1 MNKAIQLSN
10 QVKSVNL
17 DIDGMT
23 CAACAARVERVLT
36 KNEHVLDASVSF
48 PLKSAI
54 VDIADDESF
63 DFDEIIKS
71 VNKIGYK
78 AKEAS
83 EDYTEKNIKF
93 KIFTPIASLLMTVS
107 LRYFFEA
114 GLDLISYLI
123 GFFVIL
129 VLGRNFHL
137 SAFKKIKNLDFNMDT
152 LISLGSLSSLLISL
166 LPAELV
172 SSVSSAS
179 SENKMFLDT
188 GAFIVSFL
196 LIGKAVEDRV
206 IEESVKT
213 SESIKSRMPKTLI
226 VNRDKDRIE
235 IPTKDVKEKDRFNV
249 MVGEIIPVDG
259 EIVEGETT
267 VDESLLT
274 GESIPLT
281 KEKGDQV
288 VGGSINLQGNIEI
301 EVKESYQKSTYNI
314 IEDLIRNAQGTKPDI
329 QKSLDTITQYFVP
342 VVLFTSFST
351 FAFKYLIQDVALID
365 ALKNAIAVLVIAC
378 PCALGLATPIVLF
391 KTATV
396 SKLKGFL
403 FKNFDIL
410 QKFGDI
416 NTMVFDK
423 TGTLSSGIFKIR
435 EIQMP
440 NETIPR
446 STVLQLIASLENY
459 SQHPIAKSIVYQA
472 ELEDLTL
479 LPASNIKE
487 KPGVGIEGVVEEQL
501 IKIEKNKDKNDSS
514 LKVSINDLDY
524 FLYLEEE
531 SSVSNN
537 FLKELKEE
545 KNIVILS
552 GDKKVNVEKFA
563 EEQNIKEFYSDKSP
577 EEKLDFVKDIQK
589 NERVIFVGD
598 GVNDSPSIKQ
608 ADVGVTTSSSSQI
621 AQVSGDI
628 LIHNGGLNTLST
640 VFKISNSSNKKI
652 QQNLFLAFIYNILM
666 IPVAV
671 VGLISP
677 SLAAL
682 AMALSSVSVVLNS
695 SRKLQ

>member
-1 MNKAIQLSN
+1 MNKAIQLSSL
-10 QVKSVNL
+10 VKSVNL

-78 AKEAS
+78 AKEAA
-83 EDYTEKNIKF
+83 EDNTKKNIKF

-129 VLGRNFHL
+129 VLGRNFHI
-137 SAFKKIKNLDFNMDT
+137 SAFKKIKNFDFNMDT

-172 SSVSSAS
+172 SSVSTVSG
-179 SENKMFLDT
+179 ENKMFLDT

-196 LIGKAVEDRV
+196 LIGKTVEDRV

-226 VNRDKDRIE
+226 VNRNQDRVE
-235 IPTKDVKEKDRFNV
+235 VPTKDVQEKDRFNV

-259 EIVEGETT
+259 EIIEGETT

-274 GESIPLT
+274 GESIPLI
-281 KEKGDQV
+281 KEKGDKV

-342 VVLFTSFST
+342 FVLFTSFST
-351 FAFKYLIQDVALID
+351 FAVKYLIQDVALID

-391 KTATV
+391 KTATA

-440 NETIPR
+440 NETMTR
-446 STVLQLIASLENY
+446 SNVLQLIASLENY

-472 ELEDLTL
+472 ELEDLPL
-479 LPASNIKE
+479 LPASSIKE
-487 KPGVGIEGVVEEQL
+487 KPGVGIEGIVEEQL
-501 IKIEKNKDKNDSS
+501 IKIQKNKEKDDSS
-514 LKVSINDLDY
+514 LKVSINDKDY

-531 SSVSNN
+531 SSVTNN
-537 FLKELKEE
+537 FLKELKKE
-545 KNIVILS
+545 KNIIMLS

-577 EEKLDFVKDIQK
+577 KEKLDFVKDIQK
-589 NERVIFVGD
+589 DGRVIFVGD

-628 LIHNGGLNTLST
+628 LIHKGGLETLSE
-640 VFKISNSSNKKI
+640 VFNLSKKSKYRI
-652 QQNLFLAFIYNILM
+652 YQNLFLAFIYNTLM
-666 IPVAV
+666 IPIAV
-671 VGLISP
+671 VGLITP
-677 SLAAL
+677 NLAAL
-682 AMALSSVSVVLNS
+682 AMALSSISVVINS
-695 SRKLQ
+695 SRKL

>member
-1 MNKAIQLSN
+1 MNKVIQLSN
-10 QVKSVNL
+10 QVKSINL

-23 CAACAARVERVLT
+23 CAACAARVERVLS

-54 VDIADDESF
+54 VDITDDESF
-63 DFDEIIKS
+63 DFDKIIKS

-78 AKEAS
+78 AKES
-83 EDYTEKNIKF
+83 DEENTDKNIKF
-93 KIFTPIASLLMTVS
+93 KIFVPIASLLMTVS

-123 GFFVIL
+123 GFFVVL
-129 VLGRNFHL
+129 VLGRNFHI

-166 LPAELV
+166 LPAELI
-172 SSVSSAS
+172 SSVGSPSSG
-179 SENKMFLDT
+179 NKMFLDT

-196 LIGKAVEDRV
+196 LIGKAIEDRV

-226 VNRDKDRIE
+226 VNRNQDKIE
-235 IPTKDVKEKDRFNV
+235 IPIKDVQEKDFFNV

-259 EIVEGETT
+259 EIIEGETT

-274 GESIPLT
+274 GESVPLM
-281 KEKGDQV
+281 KRRGDQV
-288 VGGSINLQGNIEI
+288 VGGSINLQGNIQI

-342 VVLFTSFST
+342 VVLLISLST
-351 FAFKYLIQDVALID
+351 FVFKYLIQGVVLID

-391 KTATV
+391 KTATA
-396 SKLKGFL
+396 SKLSGFL

-423 TGTLSSGIFKIR
+423 TGTLSSCIFQIK

-440 NETIPR
+440 DETIPR
-446 STVLQLIASLENY
+446 NSVLQLIASLENY

-472 ELEDLTL
+472 ELEDLPL

-487 KPGVGIEGVVEEQL
+487 KPGVGIEGVVEKQF
-501 IKIEKNKDKNDSS
+501 IKIEKNKEKNDSS
-514 LKVSINDLDY
+514 LKVLINDKTY

-531 SSVSNN
+531 SSVSND
-537 FLKELKEE
+537 FLGELKEE
-545 KNIVILS
+545 KHIIILS
-552 GDKKVNVEKFA
+552 GDKKVNVQKFA
-563 EEQNIKEFYSDKSP
+563 EKQNIEEFYSDKSP
-577 EEKLDFVKDIQK
+577 EEKLVFVKDIQK
-589 NERVIFVGD
+589 EGRVIFVGD
-598 GVNDSPSIKQ
+598 GINDSPAIKQ
-608 ADVGVTTSSSSQI
+608 ADVGVTTSSSSQV

-628 LIHNGGLNTLST
+628 LIHRGGLETLGEIFNLS
-640 VFKISNSSNKKI
+640 KKSKYRI
-652 QQNLFLAFIYNILM
+652 YQNLFLAFVYNTMM
-666 IPVAV
+666 IPIAV
-671 VGLISP
+671 VGLITP
-677 SLAAL
+677 NLAAL
-682 AMALSSVSVVLNS
+682 AMALSSISVVINS
-695 SRKLQ
+695 SRKL

>member
-1 MNKAIQLSN
+1 MNKVIQLSN
-10 QVKSVNL
+10 QVKSINL

-23 CAACAARVERVLT
+23 CAACAARVERVLS

-54 VDIADDESF
+54 VDITDDESF
-63 DFDEIIKS
+63 DFDKIIKS

-78 AKEAS
+78 AKES
-83 EDYTEKNIKF
+83 DEDNTDKNIKF
-93 KIFTPIASLLMTVS
+93 KIFVPIASLLMTVS

-123 GFFVIL
+123 GFFVVL
-129 VLGRNFHL
+129 VLGRNFHI

-166 LPAELV
+166 LPAELI
-172 SSVSSAS
+172 SSVGSPSSG
-179 SENKMFLDT
+179 NKMFLDT

-196 LIGKAVEDRV
+196 LIGKAIEDRV

-226 VNRDKDRIE
+226 VNRNQDKIE
-235 IPTKDVKEKDRFNV
+235 IPIKDVQEKDFFNV

-274 GESIPLT
+274 GESVPLM
-281 KEKGDQV
+281 KRRGDQV
-288 VGGSINLQGNIEI
+288 VGGSINLQGNIQI

-342 VVLFTSFST
+342 VVLLISLST
-351 FAFKYLIQDVALID
+351 FVFKYLIQGVVLID

-391 KTATV
+391 KTATA
-396 SKLKGFL
+396 SKLSGFL

-423 TGTLSSGIFKIR
+423 TGTLSSGIFQIK

-440 NETIPR
+440 DETIPR
-446 STVLQLIASLENY
+446 NSVLQLIASLENY

-472 ELEDLTL
+472 ELEDLPL

-487 KPGVGIEGVVEEQL
+487 KPGVGIEGVVEKQF
-501 IKIEKNKDKNDSS
+501 IKIEKNKEKNDSS
-514 LKVSINDLDY
+514 LKVLINDKTY

-531 SSVSNN
+531 SSVSND
-537 FLKELKEE
+537 FLGELKEE
-545 KNIVILS
+545 KHIIILS
-552 GDKKVNVEKFA
+552 GDKKVNVQKFA
-563 EEQNIKEFYSDKSP
+563 EKQNIEEFYSDKSP
-577 EEKLDFVKDIQK
+577 EEKLVFVKDIQK
-589 NERVIFVGD
+589 EGRVIFVGD
-598 GVNDSPSIKQ
+598 GINDSPAIKQ
-608 ADVGVTTSSSSQI
+608 ADVGVTTSSSSQV

-628 LIHNGGLNTLST
+628 LIHRGGLETLGEIFNLS
-640 VFKISNSSNKKI
+640 KKSKYRI
-652 QQNLFLAFIYNILM
+652 YQNLFLAFVYNTMM
-666 IPVAV
+666 IPIAV
-671 VGLISP
+671 VGLITP
-677 SLAAL
+677 NLAAL
-682 AMALSSVSVVLNS
+682 AMALSSISVVINS
-695 SRKLQ
+695 SRKL